1 MKALFASKKLIA
13 FVWQCIAVDKK
24 VSPKE
29 EELFKKV
36 VAEYKNVT
44 PEQVEKI
51 KGLAARIAKLSDEEI
66 LDEYLTVRN

>member
-1 MKALFASKKLIA
+1 MKALFASKKQIA
-13 FVWQCIAVDKK
+13 FVWQCAVDKK
-24 VSPKE
+24 ISPKE
-29 EELFKKV
+29 DELFKKV